1 MSNPLGQD
9 ARMSPHTAKLPALS
23 TPDSREATIEFA
35 ARLWLRTALA
45 AWLLWLGS
53 FACVLIA
60 GVLG

>member
-1 MSNPLGQD
+1 
-9 ARMSPHTAKLPALS
+9 MSPTPAKFPALS

-35 ARLWLRTALA
+35 ARLWLRTALT
-45 AWLLWLGS
+45 AWVLWLGS